1 MKTVT
6 IDQFLAD
13 LKMQDAASNEHL
25 VFKCPMCGTLQSAHD
40 LINAGAGETFEDV
53 KKYIGFSCIG
63 RWTGAEGPRSKPD
76 GLPCNWTLGGLLT
89 LHSYEVKTTDG
100 KTHPH
105 FEPATP
111 DEYLAHQSKAALATS

>member
-6 IDQFLAD
+6 IDQFQAD
-13 LKMQDAASNEHL
+13 LKAQDVAGKEHL

-40 LINAGAGETFEDV
+40 LINAGAGKTLEDV
-53 KKYIGFSCIG
+53 ERYVGFSCVG
-63 RWTGAEGPRSKPD
+63 RWTGAEGPRSTPD
-76 GLPCNWTLGGLLT
+76 GKPCNWTLGGLLS

-100 KTHPH
+100 ITHPH

-111 DEYLAHQSKAALATS
+111 EEALDHQTKAAMATA